1 MVDQETEF
9 ELETIEQLMTL
20 VRLKEVPN
28 LSDLG

>member
-20 VRLKEVPN
+20 VRLKEVPKFI
-28 LSDLG
+28 